1 MVEVSAN
8 ASDVAPAVVAAVV
21 VGSSSSSSV
30 CKASGGHGTLLPLSA
45 LAALFD
51 CGNLQATVSDI
62 YIENELS
69 RSAESTHNIII
80 RN

>member
-8 ASDVAPAVVAAVV
+8 ASDVAPAAVAAVV
-21 VGSSSSSSV
+21 VGSSSSSV

>member
-21 VGSSSSSSV
+21 VGSSSRSV
-30 CKASGGHGTLLPLSA
+30 CKASGGHRTLLLLSA